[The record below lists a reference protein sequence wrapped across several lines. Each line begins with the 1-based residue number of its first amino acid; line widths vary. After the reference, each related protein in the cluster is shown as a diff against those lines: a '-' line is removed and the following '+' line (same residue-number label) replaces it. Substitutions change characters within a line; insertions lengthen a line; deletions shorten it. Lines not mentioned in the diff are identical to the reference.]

1 MKPARRPHPVGLSRS
16 AVWLLLGSSVA
27 ACSFFG
33 PSLDDYAKTPPMVG
47 GEGGTSGGKAGAGA
61 TPGDAGAGLA
71 ASGSTNGG
79 SSMGGTGD
87 AGATGELGGSA
98 EAGAGGV
105 PEEPDPP
112 AVKGETVAPNEYKLE
127 QVVSRGLPLTTLFT
141 AYSADEKTVTAE
153 NRALPRYMPYDPASS
168 VYWDYLASEIS
179 QSRAHAIALPT
190 RGVSSL
196 DANDMTGPGNMN
208 PRRLAQ
214 WWSAMGRAGAQFN
227 GTALC
232 VVDTPFLRDVANAFH
247 GTSASTPLD
256 LSVQTDWDDVFWLR
270 AIKPWFDTVPKQAWL
285 DWGGPL
291 IQLGP
296 LTSGMFTNTNNLSG
310 LLTRLS
316 DNFTSAYGSTPR
328 FLVDDTWTKLDVNVL
343 KNPHLFARSPWLDPT
358 TMPQAA
364 LTFSF
369 YTIATVVPGAVDPG
383 YYVKGDPHYQDDN
396 YVIPRSTK
404 DAYGNDVLTLLT
416 GLSSQDNASMIM
428 VQGLNDFQHRAGL
441 YASDAEGWST
451 PHQYLNLLRRFADP
465 KTVTLR
471 LEAEN
476 CDRYRDYSDGNSGKV
491 FLRSGDLD
499 VRALSGGGWAVT
511 DTAGGEWIEFD
522 DVDFS
527 SGTYR
532 FIARYATSN
541 GGLGKDV
548 DKRIELVIDGH
559 KLAPVILP
567 ETATVQ
573 VFDTTSLGEVR
584 LEHGSH
590 RLQLRFM
597 DGFADLDWIFARKL
611 DLRLGLQVQNGN
623 WESAQESGGGEVHS
637 GAAAASIF
645 EEFTFDDLNGG
656 ALEDGDSVHIQ
667 SYDGLYF
674 TAASNKL
681 VMATK
686 REPGKD
692 ETFQVK
698 LLSGDGIA
706 QEGATIAIVAPDGQ
720 HYFSDGAG
728 TKLDITGTSIGPAQT
743 FKVHAY

>member
-1 MKPARRPHPVGLSRS
+1 MKRYRRQRYRHRS
-16 AVWLLLGSSVA
+16 LGAVWLLFGSSVA

-33 PSLDDYAKTPPMVG
+33 PSLDDYAQTPRAGG
-47 GEGGTSGGKAGAGA
+47 GEGGSGGGAGKGGVIPSEGGAGALAAGNANAGAPSAGVLNEAAGAGA
-61 TPGDAGAGLA
+61 
-71 ASGSTNGG
+71 GG
-79 SSMGGTGD
+79 M
-87 AGATGELGGSA
+87 
-98 EAGAGGV
+98 

-112 AVKGETVAPNEYKLE
+112 AVRGETVDPKQYKLE
-127 QVVSRGLPLTTLFT
+127 QPISRGLPLTTLYT

-179 QSRAHAIALPT
+179 QSRAHAVALPT

-196 DANDMTGPGNMN
+196 DANDMSGPGNMN

-227 GTALC
+227 GSALC
-232 VVDTPFLRDVANAFH
+232 VVETAFLRDVANAFH
-247 GTSASTPLD
+247 GTAAGTPMD
-256 LSVQTDWDDVFWLR
+256 LSVQSDWDDVFWLR
-270 AIKPWFDTVPKQAWL
+270 AIKPWFDTLPKQAWL
-285 DWGGPL
+285 DWGGPV

-296 LTSGMFTNTNNLSG
+296 LQNGYFTNTNNLTG

-316 DNFTSAYGSTPR
+316 DDFVSAYGSTPR
-328 FLVDDTWTKLDVNVL
+328 FIVDDTWAKLDQNVL
-343 KNPHLFARSPWLDPT
+343 KNPHLLARSPWLDPT
-358 TMPQAA
+358 TMAQAS
-364 LTFSF
+364 LSFSF
-369 YTIATVVPGAVDPG
+369 YTMATVVPGAVDPG
-383 YYVKGDPHYQDDN
+383 YYVKGDPHYQDET

-416 GLSSQDNASMIM
+416 GLSAQDGASMVMI
-428 VQGLNDFQHRAGL
+428 QGLNDVQHRAGL
-441 YASDAEGWST
+441 YASDAEGWAT
-451 PHQYLNLLRRFADP
+451 PHQYLNLVRRFADP
-465 KTVTLR
+465 KTQTVR

-476 CDRYRDYSDGNSGKV
+476 CDRYRDLSDGNSGKV

-499 VRALSGGGWAVT
+499 VRALAGGGWAVT
-511 DTAGGEWIEFD
+511 DTAPGEWIEFA

-532 FIARYATSN
+532 FTARFSTSN

-548 DKRIELVIDGH
+548 DKRIELLIDGH
-559 KLAPVILP
+559 KLAPVILQD
-567 ETATVQ
+567 TATVQ
-573 VFDTTSLGEVR
+573 VFDTTSLGEMLV
-584 LEHGSH
+584 EHGTH
-590 RLQLRFM
+590 KLQLRFM
-597 DGFADLDWIFARKL
+597 DGFADVDWIFARKL
-611 DLRLGLQVQNGN
+611 DLHLGLQVQNGM

-645 EEFTFDDLNGG
+645 EDFTFDDLNGG
-656 ALEDGDSVHIQ
+656 TLEDGDSVHIQ
-667 SYDGLYF
+667 SFDGLYL
-674 TAASNKL
+674 TVASSKL

-686 REPGKD
+686 REPGDD

-698 LLSGDGIA
+698 LLSGDGVA

-720 HYFSDGAG
+720 HYFTDGAG
-728 TKLDITGTSIGPAQT
+728 TKLDITGTSIGTAQT

>member
-1 MKPARRPHPVGLSRS
+1 MKRERRIRFQRRS
-16 AVWLLLGSSVA
+16 LAAVWLVLASSAA

-33 PSLDDYAKTPPMVG
+33 PSLDDYAQVRPAAAGDGTG
-47 GEGGTSGGKAGAGA
+47 GSSAGKGGVIPSEGGAGTMVAGAPSAGAPSGGTDSEAAGAG
-61 TPGDAGAGLA
+61 
-71 ASGSTNGG
+71 
-79 SSMGGTGD
+79 
-87 AGATGELGGSA
+87 
-98 EAGAGGV
+98 GAGGV

-112 AVKGETVAPNEYKLE
+112 AVKGETVDAKQYKLE
-127 QVVSRGLPLTTLFT
+127 QVISRGLPLTTLYT
-141 AYSADEKTVTAE
+141 AYSADENTVTAA
-153 NRALPRYMPYDPASS
+153 NRALPRYKPYDPTSS
-168 VYWDYLASEIS
+168 VYWDYLASEIAL
-179 QSRAHAIALPT
+179 SRAHVVALPT

-196 DANDMTGPGNMN
+196 DSNDMSGPGNMN

-214 WWSAMGRAGAQFN
+214 WWSAMGRAGVQAN
-227 GTALC
+227 GGALC
-232 VVDTPFLRDVANAFH
+232 VVDTPYLRDVANAFH
-247 GTSASTPLD
+247 GSAAGTPMD

-285 DWGGPL
+285 DWNGPV

-296 LTSGMFTNTNNLSG
+296 LTNGYFTNTNNLTG

-316 DNFTSAYGSTPR
+316 DNFVSAYGSTPR
-328 FLVDDTWTKLDVNVL
+328 FIVDDTWGKLDVNVL
-343 KNPHLFARSPWLDPT
+343 KNPRLLARSPWLDPT
-358 TMPQAA
+358 TMAQAS
-364 LTFSF
+364 LTYSF
-369 YTIATVVPGAVDPG
+369 YTMATVVPGAVDPG
-383 YYVKGDPHYQDDN
+383 YYIKGDPRYQDEA
-396 YVIPRSTK
+396 YVIPRSAK

-416 GLSSQDNASMIM
+416 GLSAQVDASMVM

-441 YASDAEGWST
+441 YASDAEGWAT
-451 PHQYLNLLRRFADP
+451 PHQYLNLVRRFADP
-465 KTVTLR
+465 KTLTVR

-476 CDRYRDYSDGNSGKV
+476 CDRYRDLSAGNSGMV

-511 DTAGGEWIEFD
+511 DTAPGEWIEFD

-532 FIARYATSN
+532 FIARFSTSN
-541 GGLGKDV
+541 GGLGKNL

-559 KLAPVILP
+559 KLAPVILA

-573 VFDTTSLGEVR
+573 VFDTTSLGEVL
-584 LEHGSH
+584 LEHGTH
-590 RLQLRFM
+590 KLQLRFM

-611 DLRLGLQVQNGN
+611 DLRLGLQVQNGM

-637 GAAAASIF
+637 GASAASIF
-645 EEFTFDDLNGG
+645 EELTFDDLDGG
-656 ALEDGDSVHIQ
+656 ALKDGDSVHIQ

-674 TAASNKL
+674 TVASNKL

-698 LLSGDGIA
+698 LLTGDHIA

-720 HYFSDGAG
+720 HYFTDGAG
-728 TKLDITGTSIGPAQT
+728 TKLDVTGTSIGPAQT
-743 FKVHAY
+743 FTVHAY